1 MEVFYEK
8 GKKYNCRV
16 KGKPYFRTSITI
28 DGKLRQIYG
37 DGEKDANRKKEE
49 LKKLSASG
57 INLDYQKANTGDVF
71 KHWLYDIKRSDKD
84 LKASSMARYDGAY
97 KKHIEPYP
105 IMSEKLSTLNSAK
118 FQAYLTSLNEEHGVS
133 ASTATLV
140 YRIWNMFCKWCLDRG
155 YIAKDPCRNATIP
168 GDYDKGKKK
177 IEVFTR
183 EERSTILKYMAESK
197 YQYDTV
203 VRLAFAT
210 GMRMGELF
218 ALRWEDVDD
227 GVIHVRHSTD
237 NVTHI
242 DKDGNK
248 KRYRELW
255 ETKSVNSVRDIP
267 ILNSTNEM
275 LKQHRSQQRVF
286 FMAHGYGT
294 PEYVFT
300 TETGEVISHSNFRRS
315 YQRMLARAD
324 VPYRKF
330 HAVRHTFAT
339 EAIRSGVD
347 VKDLQLL
354 MGHSDISTTYI
365 YVQSDNESRKN
376 AIEKIGAI
384 M

>member
-1 MEVFYEK
+1 MKVIVPFSP
-8 GKKYNCRV
+8 GGAVDATCRLIAEAFPQYMGDNKLIV
-16 KGKPYFRTSITI
+16 ENVAGGGAIIGQAQAVTSPADGYTMLATTTSFVTNTI
-28 DGKLRQIYG
+28 MNDTPFEYTDVEPIAMYSF
-37 DGEKDANRKKEE
+37 DAIA
-49 LKKLSASG
+49 LVVPADS
-57 INLDYQKANTGDVF
+57 QF
-71 KHWLYDIKRSDKD
+71 Q
-84 LKASSMARYDGAY
+84 
-97 KKHIEPYP
+97 
-105 IMSEKLSTLNSAK
+105 TL
-118 FQAYLTSLNEEHGVS
+118 QE
-133 ASTATLV
+133 
-140 YRIWNMFCKWCLDRG
+140 
-155 YIAKDPCRNATIP
+155 
-168 GDYDKGKKK
+168 
-177 IEVFTR
+177 
-183 EERSTILKYMAESK
+183 
-197 YQYDTV
+197 
-203 VRLAFAT
+203 FA
-210 GMRMGELF
+210 
-218 ALRWEDVDD
+218 V
-227 GVIHVRHSTD
+227 HVRHSTD

-315 YQRMLARAD
+315 YQRMLARAG

>member
-1 MEVFYEK
+1 MLSGGSACYVEPRPR
-8 GKKYNCRV
+8 CTAW
-16 KGKPYFRTSITI
+16 KPSRTPRQVVISFVRWIPPIVGTRAVTI
-28 DGKLRQIYG
+28 IF
-37 DGEKDANRKKEE
+37 
-49 LKKLSASG
+49 
-57 INLDYQKANTGDVF
+57 T
-71 KHWLYDIKRSDKD
+71 
-84 LKASSMARYDGAY
+84 
-97 KKHIEPYP
+97 
-105 IMSEKLSTLNSAK
+105 IMW
-118 FQAYLTSLNEEHGVS
+118 
-133 ASTATLV
+133 
-140 YRIWNMFCKWCLDRG
+140 WN
-155 YIAKDPCRNATIP
+155 Y
-168 GDYDKGKKK
+168 K

-286 FMAHGYGT
+286 FIAHGYGT

-300 TETGEVISHSNFRRS
+300 TKTGEVISHSNFRRS
-315 YQRMLARAD
+315 YQRMLARAG